1 MKLLEV
7 DFRRLPD
14 ILLSFDS
21 FPALDILAVADTLT
35 PDHFVADTFS
45 PDDLDAD
52 TFTADDLDDES
63 LVEVLLDLV
72 VCSPVNLCL
81 GVELC
86 LLEL

>member
-7 DFRRLPD
+7 DFRILPD

-21 FPALDILAVADTLT
+21 FPALDILAVADTFT
-35 PDHFVADTFS
+35 PDH
-45 PDDLDAD
+45 LDAD
-52 TFTADDLDDES
+52 TFTPDDLDAES
-63 LVEVLLDLV
+63 LVDEVLLDLV